1 MREKSIFSLQSATL
15 EDLDELIQLEKYVEQ
30 CLPSRDIFATDER
43 PFYET
48 ILRGQGHILTAR
60 DTHGAMA
67 GASIIRFPSPDDPEH
82 LGHSLGLSRS
92 EMLQVRHLESIF
104 IRPDC
109 QGRKLADMLLRE
121 NMRLTEDSG
130 RNLSMATVWPGNI
143 ASLKLHMHHGLFI
156 CAFALKYGGKPRFI
170 LAGGPQPPQLEKHAE
185 AIPITDLGSQQK
197 KLAQGYLGVDVQE
210 KSINYARGRLPFV
223 SPSSPRTRDV
233 KRV

>member
-1 MREKSIFSLQSATL
+1 MREKSMFSLQSATL
-15 EDLDELIQLEKYVEQ
+15 DDLDELIRLEKYVEQ

-82 LGHSLGLSRS
+82 LGHSLALSRS
-92 EMLQVRHLESIF
+92 EMLKVRHLESIF

-109 QGRKLADMLLRE
+109 RGKKLAGILLRE
-121 NMRLTEDSG
+121 NMRLTESAG
-130 RNLSMATVWPGNI
+130 RSLSMATVWPGNI
-143 ASLKLHMHHGLFI
+143 ASLKLHMRHGLFI

-170 LAGGPQPPQLEKHAE
+170 LAGGPQAPLLEKHAE
-185 AIPITDLGSQQK
+185 VITMNDLEMQQK
-197 KLAQGYLGVDVQE
+197 KLAQGFLGTGVQQRY
-210 KSINYARGRLPFV
+210 IIYTRGNLPFFPLTPV
-223 SPSSPRTRDV
+223 PQNL
-233 KRV
+233 KHA